1 MELSPQYDFLP
12 PYFQLVHDVHCLE
25 FFIQS
30 VNALP
35 VCISM
40 NLEVRDYICAVI
52 FVWYLIELEFN
63 LAINKFP
70 WMVMI
75 SENIK

>member
-1 MELSPQYDFLP
+1 MELSPEYGFLP

-25 FFIQS
+25 FFILS

-52 FVWYLIELEFN
+52 FVWYLI
-63 LAINKFP
+63 
-70 WMVMI
+70 
-75 SENIK
+75 